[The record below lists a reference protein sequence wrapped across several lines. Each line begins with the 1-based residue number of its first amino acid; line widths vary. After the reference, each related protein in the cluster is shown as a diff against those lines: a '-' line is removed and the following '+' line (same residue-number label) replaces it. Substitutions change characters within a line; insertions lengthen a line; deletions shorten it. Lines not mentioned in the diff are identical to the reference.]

1 MKPGDLVFVMAPPG
15 WCGKLGLVLRE
26 GFRAPGWQVFWVH
39 VPRLGT
45 FSFEPG
51 SLRLL
56 P

>member
-1 MKPGDLVFVMAPPG
+1 MKRGDLVFVMAPPG

-45 FSFEPG
+45 FSFEP
-51 SLRLL
+51 SDLQEL